1 VIIANDS
8 LASFLPA
15 TPSAALSSRETL
27 EDHLLELAT
36 ASTLGDETALNELMS
51 ASGSPFVAS
60 SGSSSERTC
69 AATWIQWT

>member
-1 VIIANDS
+1 MIIANDS

-36 ASTLGDETALNELMS
+36 ASTLGDETALNELM
-51 ASGSPFVAS
+51 
-60 SGSSSERTC
+60 ERFREPLRRIVRIKLG
-69 AATWIQWT
+69 AHLR